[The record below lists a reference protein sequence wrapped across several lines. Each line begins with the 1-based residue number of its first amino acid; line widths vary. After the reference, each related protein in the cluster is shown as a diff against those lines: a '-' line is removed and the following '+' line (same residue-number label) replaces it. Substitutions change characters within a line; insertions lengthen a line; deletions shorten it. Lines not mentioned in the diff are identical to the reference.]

1 MSVPSRFRHAAV
13 WSAAA
18 LAVLVVPGWIAPD
31 PPAVV
36 AALNALVHLALFA
49 GLVTLWARTVPRL
62 RPVVLVVAVF
72 VAVGVEAVQAEP
84 SSAWAVQ
91 ARTLWAD
98 LAGIALGWLL
108 DRTYRRRPLPG
119 LPFPLPR
126 QDLGDAPPAGPHGDR
141 PARTGNAPRA
151 AHAARR
157 PQRD

>member
-1 MSVPSRFRHAAV
+1 M

-31 PPAVV
+31 PPAVA

-119 LPFPLPR
+119 LPLPR
-126 QDLGDAPPAGPHGDR
+126 HSVGGTAGDAAPAGQHTDR
-141 PARTGNAPRA
+141 PARAGGGSRA
-151 AHAARR
+151 ADAAWR